1 MNDNYEE
8 RQDGI
13 YKKDTSVQK
22 GNADFFFS
30 RPIPPVR
37 CGTIPLKDG
46 RIDMKLLEKELEEKH
61 ARDHE

>member
-22 GNADFFFS
+22 GNADFFFFTS
-30 RPIPPVR
+30 YPTRAMWNYTSQR
-37 CGTIPLKDG
+37 WT
-46 RIDMKLLEKELEEKH
+46 H
-61 ARDHE
+61 